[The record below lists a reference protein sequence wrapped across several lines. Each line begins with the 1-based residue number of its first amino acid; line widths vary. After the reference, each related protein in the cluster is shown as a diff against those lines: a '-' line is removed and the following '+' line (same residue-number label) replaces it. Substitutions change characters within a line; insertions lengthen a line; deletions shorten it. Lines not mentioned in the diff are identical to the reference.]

1 MLSLTFRFL
10 RVKIS
15 IIYEIPA
22 SDYFF
27 PKRMADPDFFIL
39 RLLRYLVVLDELLP
53 VIGLQG
59 KESDFW

>member
-1 MLSLTFRFL
+1 M
-10 RVKIS
+10 KIS

-39 RLLRYLVVLDELLP
+39 RLLRYLVVRDELLP